1 MKKVFSMLLVS
12 SIMILSAVFGFS
24 QDITFA
30 TFIDGPDLPVFQKQ
44 VASYEEET
52 GKDVELLVIPYA
64 DWKTKMIMMLQGG
77 TPPDVARET
86 DVVYL
91 QDYAIDITPYVKQY
105 TGMEPMDWLDTVT
118 VYKSWFKTYSLEAGM
133 IPAIPYTTD
142 VFALFYNKELFKDAG
157 ITVPTDGVWT
167 IDQWYDAMVKL
178 KESGVRYPLVWDRS
192 PSRFSWLLYTYGG
205 GYWDETGTKII
216 LDSKESIEAMEFFL
230 KIHDENLM
238 PKAVWISGDAP
249 LKYFQNGLSAM
260 YLSGTWMLP
269 TFAEQLDFEWGA
281 IPMPVKRERYTY
293 SGGKLIVPLTEEGV
307 ELAFYLTNKQ
317 NLADISS
324 ALYLLPDRSDMTEV
338 TYDDKMV
345 QEANI
350 VAMNDLLNTSP
361 AAKKR
366 QDFDWYNLKTSPVI
380 QGNVSSIVN
389 MVVSVLTHEQTPE
402 EAMKKLADQIRV
414 EAGLK

>member
-1 MKKVFSMLLVS
+1 MKKALKMVSLIGLFLL
-12 SIMILSAVFGFS
+12 FGTLVIS

-44 VASYEEET
+44 VEAYEKET

-91 QDYAIDITPYVKQY
+91 QDYALDLTPFIKQH
-105 TGMEPMDWLDTVT
+105 TGMEPMEWLDNVT

-142 VFALFYNKELFKDAG
+142 VFALFYNKELFKKAG
-157 ITVPTDGVWT
+157 VEVPINGVWT
-167 IDQWYDAMVKL
+167 IDQWYDAMLKL
-178 KESGVRYPLVWDRS
+178 KQSGVRYPLVWDRS
-192 PSRFSWLLYTYGG
+192 PSRFSWLLYTFGG

-230 KIHDENLM
+230 KIHDENLV

-293 SGGKLIVPLTEEGV
+293 SGGKLIVPLTQKGV
-307 ELAFYLTNKQ
+307 ELAFYLTNKE
-317 NLADISS
+317 NLAEISS
-324 ALYLLPDRSDMTEV
+324 ALYLLPDRADMTEV
-338 TYDDKMV
+338 TYENKMV
-345 QEANI
+345 QEANM

-366 QDFDWYNLKTSPVI
+366 QDFDWYNLKTAPVI
-380 QGNVSSIVN
+380 QGNVSAITN
-389 MVVSVLTHEQTPE
+389 MVVSVLTHEKTPQK
-402 EAMKKLADQIRV
+402 AMKDLADQIRK
-414 EAGLK
+414 EAGLQ

>member
-1 MKKVFSMLLVS
+1 MKRAFSWVLLINILLIFSVFVG
-12 SIMILSAVFGFS
+12 AE
-24 QDITFA
+24 DITFS
-30 TFIDGPDLPVFQKQ
+30 TFIDGPDLSVFQKQ
-44 VASYEEET
+44 VAAYEKET

-91 QDYAIDITPYVKQY
+91 QDYALDLTPYIIQY
-105 TGMEPMDWLDTVT
+105 TGMEPMEWLDNVT
-118 VYKSWFKTYSLEAGM
+118 VYKSWFKTYSLESGM

-142 VFALFYNKELFKDAG
+142 VFALFYNKELFKKAG
-157 ITVPTDGVWT
+157 VEVPTNGVWT
-167 IDQWYDAMVKL
+167 IDQWYDAMIKL
-178 KESGVRYPLVWDRS
+178 KQSGVRYPLVWDRS

-230 KIHDENLM
+230 KIHDENLV
-238 PKAVWISGDAP
+238 PRAVWISGDAP

-269 TFAEQLDFEWGA
+269 TFLEQLDFEWGA

-307 ELAFYLTNKQ
+307 ELAFYLTNKE
-317 NLADISS
+317 NLAEISS
-324 ALYLLPDRSDMTEV
+324 ALFLLPDRADMTEV
-338 TYDDKMV
+338 TYENKMV
-345 QEANI
+345 QEANV

-366 QDFDWYNLKTSPVI
+366 QDFDWYNLKTAPVI
-380 QGNVSSIVN
+380 QGNVSAITN
-389 MVVSVLTHEQTPE
+389 MVVSVLTHEKTPE
-402 EAMKKLADQIRV
+402 EAMKNLADQIRK
-414 EAGLK
+414 EAGLQ

>member
-1 MKKVFSMLLVS
+1 MKKVLSLLLS
-12 SIMILSAVFGFS
+12 GIIILSAVVGFS

-30 TFIDGPDLPVFQKQ
+30 TFIDGPDLPLFQKQ

-91 QDYAIDITPYVKQY
+91 QDYAIDITPYVKQN

-118 VYKSWFKTYSLEAGM
+118 VYKSWFKTYSLDAGM

-142 VFALFYNKELFKDAG
+142 VFALFYNKELFKKAG

-192 PSRFSWLLYTYGG
+192 PSRFSWLMYTYGG

-216 LDSKESIEAMEFFL
+216 LDSKESIEAMKFFL

-249 LKYFQNGLSAM
+249 VKYFQNGLSAM

-269 TFAEQLDFEWGA
+269 AFAEQLDFEWGA

-307 ELAFYLTNKQ
+307 ELAFYLTNKE

-324 ALYLLPDRSDMTEV
+324 ALYLLPDRADMTEV
-338 TYDDKMV
+338 TYDNKMV

-361 AAKKR
+361 ATKKR

-380 QGNVSSIVN
+380 QGNVASIVN
-389 MVVSVLTHEQTPE
+389 MVVSVLSHEQTPE
-402 EAMKKLADQIRV
+402 EAMKRLADQIRV

>member
-1 MKKVFSMLLVS
+1 MRRTFSWVLLISILLIFSVFVG
-12 SIMILSAVFGFS
+12 AD
-24 QDITFA
+24 DITFA

-44 VASYEEET
+44 VAAYEKET

-91 QDYAIDITPYVKQY
+91 QDYALDLTPYISQY
-105 TGMEPMDWLDTVT
+105 TGMEPMEWLDTVT
-118 VYKSWFKTYSLEAGM
+118 VYKSWFKTYSLESGI

-142 VFALFYNKELFKDAG
+142 VFALFYNKELFKKAG
-157 ITVPTDGVWT
+157 VEVPINGVWT
-167 IDQWYDAMVKL
+167 IDQWYDAMIKL
-178 KESGVRYPLVWDRS
+178 KQSGVRYPLVWDRS

-230 KIHDENLM
+230 KIHDENLV
-238 PKAVWISGDAP
+238 PQAVWISGDAP

-269 TFAEQLDFEWGA
+269 TFVEQLDFEWGA

-307 ELAFYLTNKQ
+307 ELAFYLTNKE
-317 NLADISS
+317 NLAEISS
-324 ALYLLPDRSDMTEV
+324 ALFLLPDRADMTEV
-338 TYDDKMV
+338 TYENKMV
-345 QEANI
+345 QEANV

-366 QDFDWYNLKTSPVI
+366 QDFDWYNLKTAPVI
-380 QGNVSSIVN
+380 QGNVSAITN
-389 MVVSVLTHEQTPE
+389 MVVSVLTHEKTPE
-402 EAMKKLADQIRV
+402 EAMKNLADQIRK
-414 EAGLK
+414 EAGLQ

>member
-1 MKKVFSMLLVS
+1 MKRTFFVVLLVN
-12 SIMILSAVFGFS
+12 IVLIFSAFVVGKN
-24 QDITFA
+24 ITFA

-44 VASYEEET
+44 VADYEKET

-64 DWKTKMIMMLQGG
+64 DWKTKMVMMLQGG

-91 QDYAIDITPYVKQY
+91 QDYALDLIPFIKQH
-105 TGMEPMDWLDTVT
+105 TGMEPMEWLDTVT

-142 VFALFYNKELFKDAG
+142 VFALFYNKELFKKAG
-157 ITVPTDGVWT
+157 VEVPPNGIWT
-167 IDQWYDAMVKL
+167 IDQWYDAMLKL
-178 KESGVRYPLVWDRS
+178 KQSGVRYPLVWDRS

-216 LDSKESIEAMEFFL
+216 LDSKESIEAMDFFL
-230 KIHDENLM
+230 KIHDENLV

-269 TFAEQLDFEWGA
+269 TFVEQLDFEWGA

-307 ELAFYLTNKQ
+307 ELAFYLTNKE
-317 NLADISS
+317 NLAEISS
-324 ALYLLPDRSDMTEV
+324 ALFLLPDRADMTEV
-338 TYDDKMV
+338 TYENKMV
-345 QEANI
+345 QEANG
-350 VAMNDLLNTSP
+350 S
-361 AAKKR
+361 
-366 QDFDWYNLKTSPVI
+366 Y
-380 QGNVSSIVN
+380 
-389 MVVSVLTHEQTPE
+389 E
-402 EAMKKLADQIRV
+402 
-414 EAGLK
+414 